1 MRASG
6 ADAVVE
12 RRLLPYRLSKGG
24 ILYSPVGRHSSQA
37 VHTPHKPEAGGAMRG
52 NAGSNVGRTFR
63 WRGRDPNEDRLM
75 PTTFASGLDDYPRAL
90 FPSDDEVRMSEK
102 ERSWL

>member
-1 MRASG
+1 MPALYPRAS
-6 ADAVVE
+6 AWLDWM
-12 RRLLPYRLSKGG
+12 L
-24 ILYSPVGRHSSQA
+24 HSQA